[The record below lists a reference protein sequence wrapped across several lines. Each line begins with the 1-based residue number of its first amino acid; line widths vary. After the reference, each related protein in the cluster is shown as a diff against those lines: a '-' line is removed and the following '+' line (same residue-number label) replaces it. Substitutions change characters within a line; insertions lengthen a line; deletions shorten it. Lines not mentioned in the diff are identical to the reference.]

1 MKNLLKSTSCILE
14 LAKLGDAIINYMFSV
29 SLTLCFRKPVGIK
42 VRNYVLRKAFKENNL
57 GEKLGMKK
65 MPANVKPEDL
75 VEAITAML
83 WLEGKIDTEKV
94 IEFMVSNC
102 KNMPYDKAEEIVADM
117 LIKYISSIL

>member
-1 MKNLLKSTSCILE
+1 MKNLLKSTACILE

-42 VRNYVLRKAFKENNL
+42 VRNYVLRKA
-57 GEKLGMKK
+57 
-65 MPANVKPEDL
+65 ANVKPEDL